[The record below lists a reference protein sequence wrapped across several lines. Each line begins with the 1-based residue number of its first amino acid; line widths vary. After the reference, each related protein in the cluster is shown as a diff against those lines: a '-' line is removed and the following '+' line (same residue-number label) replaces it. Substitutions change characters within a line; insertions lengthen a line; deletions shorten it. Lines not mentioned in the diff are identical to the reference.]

1 MNITKRTKKS
11 ISPKQAKVN
20 TTAKEIETIDNTG
33 EILEDIKPS
42 GRKEQWGK
50 LKRKSR
56 MMWGLLDLA
65 RRKDESIIS
74 AGALQRF
81 YESGDVLL
89 FKHNHTKGTKKLHQA
104 FFSKH
109 KLDPLSAHRKG
120 LILFAQTTKVVDLIL
135 ARKPS
140 TRFIFL
146 TLTTRNVKADDV
158 MSAPEVINK
167 ELDRY
172 YTGFRRIFGH
182 SSEVISAA
190 RDFNKQI
197 EGTIKYVE
205 LSYNNEE
212 DSYHVHAHILLA
224 VKPDYFLPQHY
235 MTHEKLRELWAK
247 AADLDYLPF
256 VNVQTVKGYGNQ
268 LKGAIAEISKYPLK
282 PASVLDLPKEKGAE
296 VVGNI
301 QLGLFNRRLITFTGI
316 FRQIR
321 RELKLQDIETHSLI
335 HVDEEGISE
344 DEKGDFIEFYVYRY
358 SASLGDYVCSPYSVV
373 KALDE
378 EYFRER
384 HKEKILKEYGLTG

>member
-1 MNITKRTKKS
+1 MNNQDKIKEI
-11 ISPKQAKVN
+11 ISEGKIKVN
-20 TTAKEIETIDNTG
+20 PLEEKKHIEDTG
-33 EILEDIKPS
+33 EILVDVKPS

-65 RRKDESIIS
+65 HEENSEVIS
-74 AGALQRF
+74 ADALQRF
-81 YESGDVLL
+81 YESGDVLI

-120 LILFAQTTKVVDLIL
+120 LILFAQTNKVVDLIL
-135 ARKPS
+135 ERQPG

-158 MSAPEVINK
+158 LSAPEVINA

-172 YTGFRRIFGH
+172 YTGFRRIFGTGK
-182 SSEVISAA
+182 EVIKEA
-190 RDFNKQI
+190 RDFNKQV

-205 LSYNNEE
+205 LSFNDEE

-224 VKPDYFLPQHY
+224 VKPSYFAPQHY
-235 MTHEKLRELWAK
+235 LTQDKLRELWMK
-247 AADLDYLPF
+247 AADLDYEPF
-256 VNVQTVKGYGNQ
+256 VNVQAVHGYGNQ
-268 LKGAIAEISKYPLK
+268 LKKTIAEISKYPLK
-282 PASVLDLPKEKGAE
+282 PASVLNLPKEKGAE

-301 QLGLFNRRLITFTGI
+301 QLGLFNRRLVTFTGI

-321 RELKLQDIETHSLI
+321 RELKLQDIEAHSLI
-335 HVDEEGISE
+335 HVDDEGISE
-344 DEKGDFIEFYVYRY
+344 DEKGDFIEFYIYRY
-358 SASLGDYVCSPYSVV
+358 SASLGDYVCSPYALV

-378 EYFRER
+378 EFFRSKLSEESR
-384 HKEKILKEYGLTG
+384 RTG

>member
-1 MNITKRTKKS
+1 MNITKKIEER
-11 ISPKQAKVN
+11 IRQNELKVN
-20 TTAKEIETIDNTG
+20 PLKEKKYVEDTG

-65 RRKDESIIS
+65 HEENPEIIS
-74 AGALQRF
+74 ESTLQRF
-81 YESGDVLL
+81 YESGDTLI

-120 LILFAQTTKVVDLIL
+120 LILFAQTLKVVDLIME
-135 ARKPS
+135 RKLG

-158 MSAPEVINK
+158 LSAPEAIK
-167 ELDRY
+167 AELDRY
-172 YTGFRRIFGH
+172 YVGFRRIFGTGK
-182 SSEVISAA
+182 EVISAA
-190 RDFNKQI
+190 RDFNKQV

-205 LSYNNEE
+205 LSFNDEE

-224 VKPDYFLPQHY
+224 VKPSYFAPQHY
-235 MTHEKLRELWAK
+235 LTHDKLRELWMK
-247 AADLDYLPF
+247 AADLDYEPF
-256 VNVQTVKGYGNQ
+256 VNVQAVHGYGNQ
-268 LKGAIAEISKYPLK
+268 LRKTIAEISKYPLK
-282 PASVLDLPKEKGAE
+282 PASVLNLPKERGAE

-301 QLGLFNRRLITFTGI
+301 QLGLFGRRLVTFTGI

-321 RELKLQDIETHSLI
+321 RELKLQDIEAHNLI
-335 HVDEEGISE
+335 HVDDEGLSE
-344 DEKGDFIEFYVYRY
+344 DEKGDFVEFYIYRY
-358 SASLGDYVCSPYSVV
+358 SASLGEYVCSPHALV
-373 KALDE
+373 KSLDD
-378 EYFRER
+378 EYFKEK
-384 HKEKILKEYGLTG
+384 HKEKILSELGLTG